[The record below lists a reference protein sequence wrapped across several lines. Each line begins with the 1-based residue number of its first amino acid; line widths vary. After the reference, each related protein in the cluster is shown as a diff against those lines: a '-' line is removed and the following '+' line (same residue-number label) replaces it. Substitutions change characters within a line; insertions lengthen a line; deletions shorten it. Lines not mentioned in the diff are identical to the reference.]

1 MKDKGK
7 LLTAK
12 IELTRHELD
21 IIIDDCIG
29 VMNFSPP
36 EWHMLDA
43 DDLGD
48 VEARIS
54 LWKKCLLAKPS
65 SET

>member
-21 IIIDDCIG
+21 IIIDDYIG
-29 VMNFSPP
+29 LMNFSPP
-36 EWHMLDA
+36 EWDMLDA
-43 DDLGD
+43 DDLDD